1 LNTDLFIPGVSR
13 EDLTIIQ
20 ERLGLNSLSE
30 LKKAAKGRKI
40 RKLAG
45 LGSKTEMAVLRGIKL
60 LEASPEFLPSG
71 IVTDFSKMLIDKL
84 KTWPNVSQVLI
95 VGDLRRGCAEV
106 NKIEFLLETDD
117 FGSLSNFLLELPGL
131 KKEIIRE
138 KDVISFSSALGLPVI
153 FHLATPFQ
161 WGTRSI
167 LTTGSEQHVQ
177 ALKKITPTLPLTDR
191 EEKIYN
197 KMGLSWIPPEIRETG
212 REVQLALEG
221 NLPKLIDIK
230 MVKGDLH
237 LHSRWSDGVNTI
249 EEIIQQAIRLGYDY
263 IAITDH
269 SQSLKVAG
277 GLSPQD
283 LFNQG
288 KEISLLQKKYP
299 QIKIL
304 KGIEVDI
311 LEDGSLDFTDDILNS
326 LDMVIASVH
335 SYFHM
340 SEEDMTRRVVKALQN
355 PYVKILAH
363 PTGRILG
370 KRTGYA
376 IDINKVIDT
385 AVAYNKILE
394 INASPDRLDLRD
406 THLQIAKTKG
416 AKIAINTDAHNLE
429 KMKDMVFGVQTAR
442 RGWQTIDDIIN
453 CWSYEKLEDQLKIK
467 K

>member
-1 LNTDLFIPGVSR
+1 
-13 EDLTIIQ
+13 
-20 ERLGLNSLSE
+20 
-30 LKKAAKGRKI
+30 
-40 RKLAG
+40 
-45 LGSKTEMAVLRGIKL
+45 M
-60 LEASPEFLPSG
+60 
-71 IVTDFSKMLIDKL
+71 
-84 KTWPNVSQVLI
+84 
-95 VGDLRRGCAEV
+95 
-106 NKIEFLLETDD
+106 
-117 FGSLSNFLLELPGL
+117 
-131 KKEIIRE
+131 
-138 KDVISFSSALGLPVI
+138 
-153 FHLATPFQ
+153 
-161 WGTRSI
+161 
-167 LTTGSEQHVQ
+167 
-177 ALKKITPTLPLTDR
+177 KKITPTLPLTDR

-212 REVQLALEG
+212 REVQLELEG
-221 NLPKLIDIK
+221 NLPKLIYIK
-230 MVKGDLH
+230 MGKGDLH